1 MMKKTLMFLAV
12 AVICVGTSFSAQK
25 SATFSGDIMDSA
37 CAKGGAHNP
46 AMGNAKACTEACV
59 KAGSKYVLYDGTTKT
74 VYQLDDQKKPDS
86 VCGSQGKRYW
96 HSRRRYQ
103 DDSRGQHQ
111 GRIIKAGKLKI
122 YTGRA
127 QRLSPFF

>member
-1 MMKKTLMFLAV
+1 MKKTMMFLAV

-46 AMGNAKACTEACV
+46 AMGDAKACTAACV

-74 VYQLDDQKKPDS
+74 VYQLDDQKKPEAFAGAKVS
-86 VCGSQGKRYW
+86 VSGTL
-96 HSRRRYQ
+96 
-103 DDSRGQHQ
+103 DDATKTIHVAS
-111 GRIIKAGKLKI
+111 IKA
-122 YTGRA
+122 A
-127 QRLSPFF
+127 S